1 MMRPRRSRPSARNA
15 TAGRGRRRR
24 GFTLIE
30 LGIVIA
36 IIGLLVSFIL
46 VASYEGLQRANERA
60 TQALITKIELGLNE
74 RLDALLSQ
82 RVDPNGAHQY
92 LATICPPPF
101 TYGAWSAGTPS
112 LPWGLPS
119 DARAHTIA
127 QLDYLKAEVPDV
139 FMLND
144 LSTTEGQQYPFNF
157 AALPYPASSS
167 ARLNYVLPLGHMV
180 STPTGG
186 YKPESYIRD
195 PMTGNPT
202 GVYNLGPGANF
213 ITDIA
218 SGLLVNGTTA
228 ATSTGIYGAS
238 YNARGAFLKILN
250 AAMPTGSSISSQA
263 YDGVD
268 NDGNGWIDELTSSET
283 GMSAGDL
290 AAVLALLAN
299 HKHKTA
305 RSECLYAFLVGGIG
319 PLGSIFS
326 ADDFSPNEIRDTDN
340 DGLPEF
346 VDAWGEPLQFY
357 RWPLHHT
364 SGVQRGAYNPE
375 RFDGVDNDG
384 DGTVDNWSEGYT
396 YLGAFDS
403 RQVNQLDSN
412 QQLIA
417 PAWWSNN
424 FNVTT
429 STGIGPSTPLSA
441 SAAAVQAYFLPLV
454 DYNAPYGGA
463 TVARQ
468 FWDRAGSASPTG
480 ARAAFFSKFLVI
492 SSGADMQLGVAQ
504 LGLDYNSYSLPSGT
518 APAPT
523 PVNPLNLLLIENT
536 ASALSP
542 NRRSSDAPFY
552 RDNSAAG
559 AVDPITLGLSQIWN
573 RDDISNHNIQTA
585 GGGGVR

>member
-1 MMRPRRSRPSARNA
+1 MMRPRKSRPNDARPA
-15 TAGRGRRRR
+15 RRPGRR

-74 RLDALLSQ
+74 RLDALLAQ
-82 RVDPNGAHQY
+82 RIEPNGAHQY

-119 DARAHTIA
+119 DSRAHTIA
-127 QLDYLKAEVPDV
+127 QLDYLKAEIPDV
-139 FMLND
+139 FLLND
-144 LSTTEGQQYPFNF
+144 LGTSEGQQYPLNF
-157 AALPYPASSS
+157 AALPYPASGTGR
-167 ARLNYVLPLGHMV
+167 ANYVLPLGHMI
-180 STPTGG
+180 SAPSGG

-202 GVYNLGPGANF
+202 GVYNLGPGANYV
-213 ITDIA
+213 TDIA
-218 SGLLVNGTTA
+218 SGLLLNGTTA
-228 ATSTGIYGAS
+228 ASSTGIYGAS

-250 AAMPTGSSISSQA
+250 AAMPTGTAISAQA

-268 NDGNGWIDELTSSET
+268 NDGNGWIDELTSGET
-283 GMSAGDL
+283 GMSASDL

-326 ADDFSPNEIRDTDN
+326 PDDFSPNEIKDTDG

-357 RWPLHHT
+357 RWPVHHA
-364 SGVQRGAYNPE
+364 SGIQRGAYNPE
-375 RFDGVDNDG
+375 RFDGQDNDG
-384 DGTVDNWSEGYT
+384 DGAVDNWSEGYT

-403 RQVNQLDSN
+403 RQVNPLDSN

-417 PAWWSNN
+417 PAWWANQ

-429 STGIGPSTPLSA
+429 SVGIGPSTPLSA
-441 SAAAVQAYFLPLV
+441 SAAAVQTYFFPLV

-463 TVARQ
+463 TAARQ
-468 FWDRAGSASPTG
+468 FWDRAGGGSVTG
-480 ARAAFFSKFLVI
+480 ARAAYFSKFLVI

-504 LGLDYNSYSLPSGT
+504 LDQDYNTYSLPFGT
-518 APAPT
+518 APGAAA
-523 PVNPLNLLLIENT
+523 VNALNLLLIENT

-542 NRRSSDAPFY
+542 YRQFPGDAPFY
-552 RDNSAAG
+552 RDNSTAG
-559 AVDPITLGLSQIWN
+559 SVDPITKGLSQIWN
-573 RDDISNHNIQTA
+573 RDDISNQNLQTA